1 MKNKIGIGLIGL
13 GTVGSGV
20 AEILRRNGAL
30 IKRRLGVPI
39 EIVKIVRRDLGK
51 PLPPGISPEMLTSN
65 IEDLLENPNV
75 DIVVEVMG
83 GIEPAK
89 GYILRAI
96 GNGKHVVTAN
106 KALLAVSGEDLYRAA
121 SKQGVDLYFEGS
133 VCGGIPVIKAFR
145 EGLTANRI
153 LSIYGIVNGTSNYI
167 VSKMSAEGRDFK
179 EILKEAQDLG
189 YAEADPTYDIEG
201 IDAAQKLAILVNIA
215 FGTPVNLKDIYT
227 EGISG
232 ILPIDISYARELNY
246 KVKLL
251 AIAKMKEGSIEARV
265 HPTLVPDSHL
275 IATVDGVFNAV
286 YITGD
291 AVGPA
296 LLYGRGAGDLPT
308 GSAVVGDIV
317 DVARNILRGGHGRIP
332 PASFMEGERI
342 PLKILDMDD
351 IVSMYYFRFTVL
363 DRPGVLS
370 RISGILGEHE
380 ISIASVI
387 QKERKEGGDVP
398 LVMMTHE
405 AVERNVRKA
414 LQEIDRL
421 PVVTGKTVMIRV
433 EGEGDKV

>member
-1 MKNKIGIGLIGL
+1 MKDKIGIGLIGL

-20 AEILRRNGAL
+20 ADILRRNGDL
-30 IKRRLGVPI
+30 IKRRLGVPV
-39 EIVKIVRRDLGK
+39 EIVKVVRRDPNK
-51 PLPPGISPEMLTSN
+51 PLPSGLSPEALATD
-65 IEDLLENPNV
+65 IREVIENPDV

-83 GIEPAK
+83 GLEPAK

-121 SKQGVDLYFEGS
+121 SRQGVDLCFEGS
-133 VCGGIPVIKAFR
+133 VCGGIPVIKALR

-153 LSIYGIVNGTSNYI
+153 ESIYGIVNGTSNFI
-167 VSKMSAEGRDFK
+167 VSKMSLEGKEFK
-179 EILKEAQDLG
+179 EVLREAQELG

-215 FGTPVNLKDIYT
+215 FGTPVDFKEVYT

-232 ILPIDISYARELNY
+232 ILPLDINYARELNY
-246 KVKLL
+246 RVKLL
-251 AIAKMKEGSIEARV
+251 AIAKMREGSIEARV
-265 HPTLVPDSHL
+265 HPTLVPGSHL

-291 AVGPA
+291 AVGPT
-296 LLYGRGAGDLPT
+296 LFYGRGAGDLPT
-308 GSAVVGDIV
+308 GSAVVGDII
-317 DVARNILRGGHGRIP
+317 DVARNILKGGHGRVP
-332 PASFMEGERI
+332 PASFREENRVPLRI
-342 PLKILDMDD
+342 LGIDE

-363 DRPGVLS
+363 DMPGVLS
-370 RISGILGEHE
+370 RISGILGEHK

-405 AVERNVRKA
+405 AVERNVKSA

-421 PVVTGKTVMIRV
+421 PVVSGKTVMIRV
-433 EGEGDKV
+433 EAG